1 MHIPMNNRIFA
12 VCTLFLLA
20 AISPFALA
28 AKVVG
33 LYEAQLSVAN
43 QQVKERQ
50 VLVPQGLRRVV
61 IKVSGSSAAANKPAI
76 LDALSQAGRYIKEFS
91 YGEALPDGRLP
102 LKLSFNKSAVD
113 GLLRNAGLPYWPEN
127 RPSLLVWMVEDSFDQ
142 GQGDRQLVSPE
153 ENPDLAQA
161 LATVIEH
168 RGLAVETPLLDLDDR
183 LALPANAAWRL
194 DEGLLRQA
202 SRRYN
207 DKLVALVR
215 MSKTGTGEWRSAWLL
230 INKGERQIFDAR
242 GMERESMLA
251 AGFEQVADYLG
262 NQYAVV
268 SKQDDAPPVILQLS
282 GVKNFKAYSQVLR
295 YLNRLA
301 IIRHAEPG
309 HYSPQG
315 MSLRIFFDGEL
326 AQLQEAIGLESVLVA
341 EPDSDDLTLKPQL
354 HYRYLAT
361 EPVLDEVGLLR
372 EAEIISTDGK
382 SKSTLR

>member
-12 VCTLFLLA
+12 VFTLLLLTVITPLA
-20 AISPFALA
+20 SA

-43 QQVKERQ
+43 LEVKARQ
-50 VLVPQGLRRVV
+50 ALVPQGLRRVV
-61 IKVSGSSAAANKPAI
+61 IKVSGNSAAANKPAI
-76 LDALSQAGRYIKEFS
+76 LDALKQAGRYIKEFS

-113 GLLRNAGLPYWPEN
+113 GLLRNAGLPYWPQN

-142 GQGDRQLVSPE
+142 GQSDRQLVSPE

-161 LATVIEH
+161 LAMATEI

-194 DEGLLRQA
+194 DEGLLLQA

-242 GMERESMLA
+242 GPERELMLA
-251 AGFEQVADYLG
+251 AGFEQVANYLG

-268 SKQDDAPPVILQLS
+268 SKHDDAPPVLLQLS
-282 GVKNFKAYSQVLR
+282 GVTNFKAYSHVLR
-295 YLNRLA
+295 YLSRLA
-301 IIRHAEPG
+301 IVRHAEPG
-309 HYSPQG
+309 YYSSQG

-326 AQLQEAIGLESVLVA
+326 AQLKEAIALESVLIA
-341 EPDSDDLTLKPQL
+341 EPGLDDLALNPQL
-354 HYRYLAT
+354 HYRYLDT
-361 EPVLDEVGLLR
+361 DPVPDEAALLG
-372 EAEIISTDGK
+372 ETAAPKLILSTDG
-382 SKSTLR
+382 